1 MVAGMVLTLPR
12 PDKTDEPI
20 SDGERP
26 EASWRLPRRD
36 YFLLPLIFIATI
48 IVLLVAGEAS
58 ARLIYVQDDDVEPCE
73 YLTPGG
79 YRYHPFCTSR
89 TKVWEGPWV
98 TQHFNACGY
107 RTAESCGPRPAGSLR
122 VVVVGSSTSRGALV
136 NYDQSFAGRASAALS
151 KMCGGL
157 VDFQNLG
164 TEPSGVDRIDQ
175 RMHEALALKP
185 SAIVM
190 TLGPFDLIHLKD
202 PPPVA
207 EGQAPPEHFNL
218 RGLVS
223 LLRKSRLFLLMQ
235 YHLYSNPSF
244 QIRAFLLNGDPAGY
258 VRGPLS
264 PAWQKRLSN
273 FGDLLGRITAQTA
286 PKHVPV
292 LLFYVPER
300 AQAAL
305 ARLPAEPPGVD
316 PFLLGRELEKV
327 AARHDVHFF
336 DATRAFGSAADFG
349 SLFYLTD
356 GHPKGG
362 GHAVLA
368 GLVEQG
374 LLSEPAF
381 AACRRISMR

>member
-1 MVAGMVLTLPR
+1 MVMTLSRRIKPAETGPDDKR
-12 PDKTDEPI
+12 PVAP
-20 SDGERP
+20 
-26 EASWRLPRRD
+26 WRLPRRD
-36 YFLLPLIFIATI
+36 YVLLPLIFICTI

-58 ARLIYVQDDDVEPCE
+58 ARLIYVQDDAVEPCE
-73 YLTPGG
+73 YLTPSG
-79 YRYHPFCTSR
+79 YRYHPFCTSH

-107 RTAESCGPRPAGSLR
+107 RTAQSCGPRPAGARR

-136 NYDQSFAGRASAALS
+136 NYNQSFAARASAVLS
-151 KMCGGL
+151 NACGGL

-164 TEPSGVDRIDQ
+164 SEPTDVDRVDQ
-175 RMHEALALKP
+175 RMQEALALKP

-190 TLGPFDLIHLKD
+190 TIGPFDLVHLKD

-207 EGQAPPEHFNL
+207 EGEVPPERFNL

-223 LLRKSRLFLLMQ
+223 MLRESRLFLLMQ
-235 YHLYSNPSF
+235 YHLYSDPSF
-244 QIRAFLLNGDPAGY
+244 QIKAFLLNGDPVDY
-258 VRGPLS
+258 VRRPFS
-264 PAWQKRLSN
+264 PAWQKRVAD
-273 FGDLLGRITAQTA
+273 FGDLLGRITAQTT
-286 PKHVPV
+286 PDHVPV

-305 ARLPAEPPGVD
+305 ARLPADPPGID
-316 PFLLGRELEKV
+316 PLLLGKALEKE
-327 AARHDVHFF
+327 AAGHGVDFF
-336 DATRAFGSAADFG
+336 DATKAFASAPDFS

-374 LLSEPAF
+374 LLSQPGF
-381 AACRRISMR
+381 AACKRVSGR